1 MQHIV
6 ELTQRWADSRMVF
19 ASKSFPA
26 TAIQRVM
33 VEEGLTLVAFL
44 VVSIAV
50 IILRQRQPELPRSFR
65 VPGYPVV
72 PILSVLGC
80 LWIIKDL
87 RLITIDGFLVWVAV
101 ALIWYF
107 SYSVRHSHLG
117 RPEPVGLTSDVKED

>member
-1 MQHIV
+1 MPHIV
-6 ELTQRWADSRMVF
+6 ELTQRWADSRVVF

-44 VVSIAV
+44 VVSVAV

-87 RLITIDGFLVWVAV
+87 RLITIEVFLVWVAV

-107 SYSVRHSHLG
+107 SYSVRHSISG
-117 RPEPVGLTSDVKED
+117 APSTSA